1 MHPNLSSLK
10 SAILQEEI
18 FLYSC
23 KLTILLRILVRFL
36 APVFKGYA
44 GNPFFRSGSRRSIN
58 LVVYMLK
65 LMEQLAVGC
74 PRMMFLSNGVLK

>member
-1 MHPNLSSLK
+1 M
-10 SAILQEEI
+10 
-18 FLYSC
+18 
-23 KLTILLRILVRFL
+23 RFL